1 MEKRVPQDIR
11 LIGFDGISLASGSVM
26 NITCIQQNVEQL
38 SNNACVLLDAL
49 MGGQSI
55 PKKHIVIPTG
65 VLTGVTL

>member
-1 MEKRVPQDIR
+1 
-11 LIGFDGISLASGSVM
+11 M